1 MEMAHTVS
9 PLISWE
15 GEMRIA
21 KVLAAPGLT
30 GFYADDLEAIRQDT
44 EPDGFAYAGSPRT
57 PGFTAVRQKGE
68 AVSVLIVLE
77 NGQIAHGDCAT
88 VQYPG
93 VGGRDPVFKAQE
105 FIDLIEGQLAGRLV
119 GRKLD
124 NFRILA
130 EEFDHLPWRWGE
142 LHSALRY
149 GLSQALLD
157 AVAKA
162 KCKTMAEVIVEEYNI
177 PLVAQPV
184 PIFAQSGDMRFIN
197 ADKMI
202 LKRVDVMPHGL
213 INNVR
218 SKLGQ
223 NGELLLDYIK
233 WLKKRVRQL
242 AGDDYNP
249 ALHFDVYGTIGLAF
263 KGDIKRVADYIGT
276 LEKVTAP
283 WELHIECPLI
293 ADSKQNQILAFKELR
308 DILRRKGIG
317 VSIVADEWCNTL
329 EDIVD
334 FVNQDSV
341 DMVQIKTPDL
351 GGINNSIEAI
361 LYTKSRGVGAYL
373 GGSSNETD
381 RCAQVCVHMA
391 IATQPD
397 QMLAKPG
404 MGVDEGLMIVHNE
417 MQRVLALLRGRS
429 SPGGLS
435 GRQWSFP

>member
-1 MEMAHTVS
+1 MK
-9 PLISWE
+9 
-15 GEMRIA
+15 IA
-21 KVLAAPGLT
+21 KVLASPGLT
-30 GFYADDLEAIRQDT
+30 GFYADDQEAIRQDA
-44 EPDGFAYAGSPRT
+44 ERDGFAYAGSPRT
-57 PGFTAVRQKGE
+57 PGFTTVRQKGE
-68 AVSVLIVLE
+68 AVSVLIGLE
-77 NGQIAHGDCAT
+77 DGQIAHGDCAT

-93 VGGRDPVFKAQE
+93 VGGRAPVFKAQE
-105 FIDLIEGQLAGRLV
+105 FIDLIQVQLAGRLV

-124 NFRILA
+124 NFRTLA
-130 EEFDHLPWRWGE
+130 EEFDRLPWRGGK

-157 AVAKA
+157 AVAKV
-162 KCKTMAEVIVEEYNI
+162 KRKTMAEVIAEEYNI
-177 PLVAQPV
+177 PLVAHPV
-184 PIFAQSGDMRFIN
+184 PIFAQSGDMRFMN

-213 INNVR
+213 VNNVR

-242 AGDDYNP
+242 AGSDYNP

-263 KGDIKRVADYIGT
+263 KGDMKRMADYMGT
-276 LEKVTAP
+276 LEKVVAP
-283 WELHIECPLI
+283 WEVHIECPLI
-293 ADSKQNQILAFKELR
+293 ADSKQGQIFALKELR
-308 DILRRKGIG
+308 DTLRRKGIG

-334 FVNQDSV
+334 FVDQDSV

-351 GGINNSIEAI
+351 GGINNTIEAV
-361 LYTKSRGVGAYL
+361 LYTKSRGIGAYL

-381 RCAQVCVHMA
+381 RCAQVCVHVA

-404 MGVDEGLMIVHNE
+404 MGVDEGLMIVYNE
-417 MQRVLALLRGRS
+417 MHRVLALLQDRS
-429 SPGGLS
+429 PPS
-435 GRQWSFP
+435 GSQV